1 MFGSHVAMGRPWL
14 GYGEMKRMRM
24 AQFIVDAYNS
34 RKQSSSW
41 PAWAKDHPQ
50 AAALLVEAKN
60 DGS

>member
-1 MFGSHVAMGRPWL
+1 MGRPWL

-24 AQFIVDAYNS
+24 AQFVVDAYNS

-41 PAWAKDHPQ
+41 PAWAIDHPQ
-50 AAALLVEAKN
+50 AAALLVEAKI